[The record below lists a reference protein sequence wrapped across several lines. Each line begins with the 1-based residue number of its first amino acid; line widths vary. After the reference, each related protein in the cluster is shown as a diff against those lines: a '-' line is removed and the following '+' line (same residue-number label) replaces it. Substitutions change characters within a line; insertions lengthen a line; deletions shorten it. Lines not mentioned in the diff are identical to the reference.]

1 MSHKLKM
8 KIGIHEFDAEGP
20 ETYVNAK
27 FEEFKSLVEKFS
39 VPAPLSA
46 PATGFGGFPSAGGAH
61 AAAAPAPAGG
71 DAQIS
76 PEMKEIFSIDL
87 EGRKLALHVHI
98 DDSNGKNQQ
107 VGDALLITLYGYRK
121 IFNMEDVGSMTAA
134 GVLKNALGQTIRIDN
149 ATVPLISSG
158 FLTKNGVG
166 RGMNYRLTFKGMAKA
181 DAVIKE
187 LLAKMR

>member
-20 ETYVNAK
+20 EAYVNAK
-27 FEEFKSLVEKFS
+27 FEEFKTLVEKF
-39 VPAPLSA
+39 VVIPLPAA
-46 PATGFGGFPSAGGAH
+46 PAAGFVIPPSGGGVH
-61 AAAAPAPAGG
+61 AAVPPAPAGG
-71 DAQIS
+71 GAQIS
-76 PEMKEIFSIDL
+76 PDMKEIFSIDL

-149 ATVPLISSG
+149 ATVQLISSG
-158 FLTKNGVG
+158 YLTKNGVG

-181 DAVIKE
+181 ETVIKE
-187 LLAKMR
+187 LVANMR